1 MGNQN
6 HVVRETRLAKALF
19 IVTVASLLAWLPFQI
34 LDLLVY
40 FGVIGNI
47 PYLNATVFIIK
58 FLQFSNSLI
67 NVKIYPFR
75 ISEFNNT
82 LLQMLHCSVS
92 PRDRSN
98 EAAPIRQLTLGPCN
112 YSQE

>member
-47 PYLNATVFIIK
+47 P
-58 FLQFSNSLI
+58 
-67 NVKIYPFR
+67 
-75 ISEFNNT
+75 
-82 LLQMLHCSVS
+82 
-92 PRDRSN
+92 
-98 EAAPIRQLTLGPCN
+98 
-112 YSQE
+112 